1 MPTETYER
9 LAERLNSPDAEPT
22 EEAPRRASQ
31 DADDSATVVVQMGED
46 PGDLSQ
52 PQSTADRPD

>member
-22 EEAPRRASQ
+22 EETPRSASQ
-31 DADDSATVVVQMGED
+31 DADDSATVITQMGED

-52 PQSTADRPD
+52 PERS